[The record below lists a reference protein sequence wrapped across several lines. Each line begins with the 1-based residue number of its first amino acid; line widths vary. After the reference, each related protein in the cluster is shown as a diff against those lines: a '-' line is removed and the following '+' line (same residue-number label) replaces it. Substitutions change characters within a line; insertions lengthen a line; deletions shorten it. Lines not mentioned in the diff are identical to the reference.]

1 MYPALAFRA
10 VQWRG
15 GALDRRV
22 IVTGGSRGLGLAI
35 AGHLTS
41 NGWQVGILARDEAGL
56 SEAVRSRA
64 AVTSVA
70 VDLTDSTAAGLAI
83 DQLAADLGGVDALV
97 NNAGKVLRSRFEKLD
112 PAQFR
117 SVIEQNLFCAV
128 HATHAAIP
136 HLKQSGGGSVV
147 NISSIS
153 GIQPL
158 PGGSAYAA
166 AKHGLVGWSRSIF
179 HEFRGEGIRVSLV
192 HPGSIEAQESSG
204 VPAEEVA
211 RAVAA
216 ILEAPPGTVISE
228 LEVRPLKPPRA

>member
-1 MYPALAFRA
+1 M
-10 VQWRG
+10 
-15 GALDRRV
+15 
-22 IVTGGSRGLGLAI
+22 
-35 AGHLTS
+35 
-41 NGWQVGILARDEAGL
+41 
-56 SEAVRSRA
+56 
-64 AVTSVA
+64 
-70 VDLTDSTAAGLAI
+70 
-83 DQLAADLGGVDALV
+83 
-97 NNAGKVLRSRFEKLD
+97 
-112 PAQFR
+112 
-117 SVIEQNLFCAV
+117 
-128 HATHAAIP
+128 
-136 HLKQSGGGSVV
+136 V

-179 HEFRGEGIRVSLV
+179 HEFRDEGIRVSLV

>member
-1 MYPALAFRA
+1 MIDRLPSPKGNAIRLLPGSWIVYPALAFRA

-97 NNAGKVLRSRFEKLD
+97 NNAGKVLRSRFDELD
-112 PAQFR
+112 PGHFQA
-117 SVIEQNLFCAV
+117 VIDQNLMTA
-128 HATHAAIP
+128 
-136 HLKQSGGGSVV
+136 
-147 NISSIS
+147 
-153 GIQPL
+153 
-158 PGGSAYAA
+158 
-166 AKHGLVGWSRSIF
+166 
-179 HEFRGEGIRVSLV
+179 
-192 HPGSIEAQESSG
+192 
-204 VPAEEVA
+204 
-211 RAVAA
+211 
-216 ILEAPPGTVISE
+216 
-228 LEVRPLKPPRA
+228 